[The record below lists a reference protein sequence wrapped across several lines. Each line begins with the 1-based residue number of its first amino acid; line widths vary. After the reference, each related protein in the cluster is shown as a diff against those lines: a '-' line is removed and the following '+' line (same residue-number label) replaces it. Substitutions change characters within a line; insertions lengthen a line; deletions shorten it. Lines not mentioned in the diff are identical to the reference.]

1 MTDIELII
9 KIPEEVYTTL
19 KTKGINWH
27 GNDIIYILNAVAK
40 GTPLEEA
47 LEDIKA
53 EIQNLI
59 DDTEECG
66 DYTDLGEAIEVIDRR
81 INANVIEIGDE
92 ILNKWGT
99 KGIVIEIAPQ
109 YNGSTI
115 YSVFWRNSE
124 RKCWDKSDW
133 EDAQVW
139 KKTGRRFSQIISVL
153 KQMTEGDEDKEC

>member
-27 GNDIIYILNAVAK
+27 GNDIIYILSAVTN
-40 GTPLEEA
+40 GTPLEET
-47 LEDIKA
+47 LEDIKT
-53 EIQNLI
+53 EIQSLI
-59 DDTEECG
+59 DDAEESG
-66 DYTDLGEAIEVIDRR
+66 DYTDLDEAIEVIDRR
-81 INANVIEIGDE
+81 INANVIEVGDE

-109 YNGSTI
+109 CNGSTI
-115 YSVFWRNSE
+115 YSVFWRNTE

-133 EDAQVW
+133 EDTQVW
-139 KKTGRRFSQIISVL
+139 KKTGRHFPQIISVMRL
-153 KQMTEGDEDKEC
+153 KKKLMTI

>member
-27 GNDIIYILNAVAK
+27 GNDCIYILNAVAN

-59 DDTEECG
+59 DDTEKSG
-66 DYTDLGEAIEVIDRR
+66 DYTDLDEAIEIIDRR
-81 INANVIEIGDE
+81 IKANVI
-92 ILNKWGT
+92 
-99 KGIVIEIAPQ
+99 
-109 YNGSTI
+109 
-115 YSVFWRNSE
+115 
-124 RKCWDKSDW
+124 
-133 EDAQVW
+133 
-139 KKTGRRFSQIISVL
+139 
-153 KQMTEGDEDKEC
+153 